1 MVRQNSVLLRPSEPR
16 DMREP
21 IRLVALVAWL
31 IISVLIS
38 PSSRVEAQVGA
49 TSSPA
54 FEVVS
59 IKLNKTVGGEPQRRI
74 TPGNFA
80 YTDIFLAE
88 YIKLAFG
95 ITNRQLLGPRWIYED
110 RYDIVGKASSPAR
123 EDEILLMLRTLLI
136 DRFQLKF
143 HRENREAPVYAL
155 LVGKNGPT
163 FRASEADSS
172 PERVLSKDAF
182 LFVKGSM
189 ADLAATLNSFVDR
202 IVVDQT
208 ELAGLYDFKLNFS
221 DLAGNSS
228 ASLYGAI
235 EASIPSALQSLGLK
249 LEPQTATVEFVVID
263 EIARVRT
270 AN

>member
-1 MVRQNSVLLRPSEPR
+1 MVRQNSVLSRPSEPR
-16 DMREP
+16 DMTQP
-21 IRLVALVAWL
+21 IRPVALVTWW

-38 PSSRVEAQVGA
+38 LWSRVEAQVGA

-59 IKLNKTVGGEPQRRI
+59 IKVNKTVGGEPQRRI

-80 YTDIFLAE
+80 CTDVFLAE

-143 HRENREAPVYAL
+143 HHENREVPVYGL
-155 LVGKNGPT
+155 LVGNNGPT
-163 FRASEADSS
+163 FRASQTDSS
-172 PERVLSKDAF
+172 PERVLSKHAF
-182 LFVKGSM
+182 VFVKGSM

-202 IVVDQT
+202 IVVDRT
-208 ELAGLYDFKLNFS
+208 GLAGLYDFKLNFS

-263 EIARVRT
+263 DIARVRT

>member
-1 MVRQNSVLLRPSEPR
+1 M
-16 DMREP
+16 
-21 IRLVALVAWL
+21 ALVAWL

-80 YTDIFLAE
+80 YTDVFLAE

-155 LVGKNGPT
+155 LVGENGPT

-182 LFVKGSM
+182 VFVKGSM

-208 ELAGLYDFKLNFS
+208 ELAGL
-221 DLAGNSS
+221 
-228 ASLYGAI
+228 
-235 EASIPSALQSLGLK
+235 
-249 LEPQTATVEFVVID
+249 
-263 EIARVRT
+263 
-270 AN
+270 